1 MVSVMPK
8 VSENSSEK
16 TGQTQ
21 DQAHDQSQDL
31 SATVARVRWLMIIS
45 GLTTLI
51 AIAAVIGVIGYR
63 FYHSGE
69 SGAVTVVNG
78 TVFLPK
84 GAHVDST
91 TVTGDRI
98 VVTLD
103 VDGASQVRIFDLKT
117 LQQIGQFHFAAAP

>member
-1 MVSVMPK
+1 MVNVMPK

-16 TGQTQ
+16 SDQT
-21 DQAHDQSQDL
+21 QDL
-31 SATVARVRWLMIIS
+31 SASVARVRRLMIIS
-45 GLTTLI
+45 ALTTAI

-63 FYHSGE
+63 LFNRGG

-91 TVTGDRI
+91 TVSGDRI

-103 VDGASQVRIFDLKT
+103 VGGASQVRIFDLKT
-117 LQQIGQFHFAAAP
+117 LQLIGQFQFATAP